1 MFQTQSSFYDVDSSP
16 KQLDAENIKQLTAK
30 SPKLNLQKT
39 FILEVRL
46 GSKYAS
52 IVLLILDRYGQLN
65 KFEKKN
71 KMKFRDIQ

>member
-1 MFQTQSSFYDVDSSP
+1 MFQTQSSFYDVDSSL
-16 KQLDAENIKQLTAK
+16 KQLDAENIKQLTSK

-46 GSKYAS
+46 GSKYAK

-71 KMKFRDIQ
+71 KMKFRDNQ